1 MSHVQYMLRSVWNV
15 YVSCTAVC
23 FVTSVVRRPR
33 GMVGIKEKIMLE
45 EILKRRNLE

>member
-23 FVTSVVRRPR
+23 LETNVIRRPR
-33 GMVGIKEKIMLE
+33 GMVGVEEKIVLE
-45 EILKRRNLE
+45 RILKGRDME